1 MVIGNGFFSRG
12 YDSTSH
18 IYEHPGKAKLK
29 EMANQKK
36 KEYEGIIGQSRGYRN
51 LAYKICDADLQF
63 ALAIDKAMEIKE
75 KEGRRIRSIGGGSK
89 SCINTAKNRG
99 KDMLSARIK
108 MANTMHNELAKYKP
122 GVWMAYNLEGDF
134 LVEKRLLE
142 KIRDF
147 FTSQKGEWENKCIRA
162 TGM

>member
-1 MVIGNGFFSRG
+1 
-12 YDSTSH
+12 
-18 IYEHPGKAKLK
+18 
-29 EMANQKK
+29 
-36 KEYEGIIGQSRGYRN
+36 
-51 LAYKICDADLQF
+51 LQF

-75 KEGRRIRSIGGGSK
+75 KEGRGIRSIGGDSK